1 MTNLVEGE
9 RYVFA
14 VAAYDKNG
22 DLIGGGI
29 SPTSHAC
36 PASHPM
42 PMIMAWAYLTQVND
56 GFCFKKHL
64 ERTLFKKREN
74 LTSTLQYLHEFCE
87 HLVRTEFPSDNVF
100 L

>member
-1 MTNLVEGE
+1 M
-9 RYVFA
+9 FA

-56 GFCFKKHL
+56 GFCFKKHV
-64 ERTLFKKREN
+64 ERTLKI
-74 LTSTLQYLHEFCE
+74 
-87 HLVRTEFPSDNVF
+87 
-100 L
+100 

>member
-1 MTNLVEGE
+1 M
-9 RYVFA
+9 FA

-56 GFCFKKHL
+56 GFCFKN
-64 ERTLFKKREN
+64 T
-74 LTSTLQYLHEFCE
+74 
-87 HLVRTEFPSDNVF
+87 
-100 L
+100 